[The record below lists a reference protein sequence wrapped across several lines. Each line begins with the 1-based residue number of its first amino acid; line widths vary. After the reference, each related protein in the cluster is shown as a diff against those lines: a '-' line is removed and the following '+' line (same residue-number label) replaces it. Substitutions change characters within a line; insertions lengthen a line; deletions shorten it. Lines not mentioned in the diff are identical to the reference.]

1 MIAEHASKL
10 SIVKFNS
17 DEKWLSVNEMAELT
31 SLSKQ
36 AIHKII
42 KKGEF
47 ETRIVK
53 GLGGE
58 RILIKV
64 SSLPEFARLK
74 YLRDN
79 NLLPQLSTKTP
90 DDNFDE
96 LPQAAR
102 EIALAKFDL
111 ITAWKEFR
119 ATTRLP
125 LHQVDK
131 VFIHKYKNKEYPEIF
146 KKLNG
151 KGSVGTLYRD
161 SKLLEENDADY
172 RVLAPGYVYGKKGPV
187 ISAKE
192 AEALLKYIK
201 YPTKL
206 KVAEIVRWGMKDLK
220 DDGMLDLRS
229 ADTYRRWVEEW
240 KSKNYDQ
247 WILFREGQK
256 ALNDKVMFYTKRE
269 KSLLEVGDMIII
281 DGHTINFEIISPY
294 PPYKPKRM
302 ILILA
307 FDYRSDMPL
316 GWEIMPSENKFAIAS
331 AVRRA
336 LMFLAY
342 SCGHTDSAL
351 KGSIVNID
359 NGRANKSKYLLGEN
373 NKKSKWFSGNLKE
386 QGIIGLFEKVFEG
399 VAIAKPYHG
408 QTKTIE
414 RFFGVLSEAERLI
427 YTYSGTSIADKP
439 ARMLRNEKD
448 HKRIYEKLLANV
460 ALTIDQAHYLLAQWF
475 DEYANRP
482 HSDGYYKGHA
492 PKEVFFESLDTIKK
506 LPDFETRLLHKDHL
520 NYLMLEET
528 VTTLYRRGIRLN
540 GKEYFHPALYSL
552 EKGKGK
558 VTFRVKYDR
567 DNTDGVLIFDDKGK
581 FLCEATDKK
590 TLHPLAKFRGTPE
603 QIQEYQNQ
611 VGMQRELKQRT
622 TSSFKDHFENAVLPE
637 LPDSIQKL
645 EEKEAKKLEKRGKLT
660 KKVDND
666 DLDFKCDSI
675 VGNNIDEGPD
685 YKIQVAM

>member
-1 MIAEHASKL
+1 MIATHASTL
-10 SIVKFNS
+10 NIVKFNAT
-17 DEKWLSVNEMAELT
+17 DEKWLNVREVAELMNVT
-31 SLSKQ
+31 DRTIQRRVK
-36 AIHKII
+36 
-42 KKGEF
+42 EF
-47 ETRIVK
+47 ETKVEK

-74 YLRDN
+74 HLRDN
-79 NLLPQLSTKTP
+79 NLLPTP
-90 DDNFDE
+90 SPDETTDNYDE
-96 LPQAAR
+96 LPQSAR
-102 EIALAKFDL
+102 EVALAKFDL

-119 ATTRLP
+119 ATTKLS
-125 LHQVDK
+125 LHQADK
-131 VFIHKYKNKEYPEIF
+131 AFIHKYKNKEFPEIHN
-146 KKLNG
+146 KLNG

-161 SKLLEENDADY
+161 SKLLEENNNDY
-172 RVLAPGYVYGKKGPV
+172 KVLAPGYVYGKKGPV
-187 ISAKE
+187 VSAKE

-206 KVAEIVRWGMKDLK
+206 KVAEIVRWGMKELN
-220 DDGMLDLRS
+220 DDGMLNLRS

-240 KSKNYDQ
+240 KNKNYDQ

-256 ALNDKVMFYTKRE
+256 SLNDKVMFYTKRE
-269 KSLLEVGDMIII
+269 KNLLEVADLIVI

-302 ILILA
+302 TLVLA
-307 FDYRSDMPL
+307 FDYRSNMPL

-336 LMFLAY
+336 LIFLAY
-342 SCGHTDSAL
+342 SCGYTDSAL
-351 KGSIVNID
+351 KGRIVNID
-359 NGRANKSKYLLGEN
+359 NGRANKSKYLLGN

-414 RFFGVLSEAERLI
+414 RFFGVLSEAERLT

-439 ARMLRNEKD
+439 ARMLRNEKY
-448 HKRIYEKLLANV
+448 HKIVYEKLLANV

-482 HSDGYYKGHA
+482 HQDGYYKGHA
-492 PKEVFFESLDTIKK
+492 PKEIFFESLDTIKK
-506 LPDFETRLLHKDHL
+506 LPDFETRLLQKGHL

-528 VTTLYRRGIRLN
+528 ITTLYRRGIRLF
-540 GKEYFHPALYSL
+540 GKEYFNPVFHSI
-552 EKGKGK
+552 EKGEGK
-558 VTFRVKYDR
+558 ATFKVKYDR
-567 DNTDGVLIFDDKGK
+567 DIPDSILVYDDKGK
-581 FLCEATDKK
+581 FLCIATDKQ
-590 TLHPLAKFRGTPE
+590 TLHPLVKFYGTPE

-611 VGMQRELKQRT
+611 LEMQRELKQLT
-622 TSSFKDHFENAVLPE
+622 TSSFKDHFENSVLPE
-637 LPDSIQKL
+637 LPASTQKL
-645 EEKEAKKLEKRGKLT
+645 IENETNKLERRNKLT
-660 KKVDND
+660 RKVSNG
-666 DLDFKCDSI
+666 DLDFSIEDNTTVEDDS
-675 VGNNIDEGPD
+675 PD
-685 YKIQVAM
+685 FKI